1 MWSGRCAIFSAITPA
16 DFTLML
22 EPLNTRVE
30 DECGYWLTD
39 IPTAAGIVEEIGDSR
54 LKILCDLYHMGVM
67 GHDLNEI
74 IDRYLPLIGYFHAAD
89 FPGRHQP
96 GTGSADWPAL
106 LKRIRAGGYEGVV
119 ALNMYRWAIPRNRWG
134 Q

>member
-1 MWSGRCAIFSAITPA
+1 MVKALRDILAITPA

-22 EPLNTRVE
+22 EPLNTRV
-30 DECGYWLTD
+30 DHPGYWLTD

-74 IDRYLPLIGYFHAAD
+74 IDRFLPLIGYFHAAD

-106 LKRIRAGGYEGVV
+106 LKQNPR
-119 ALNMYRWAIPRNRWG
+119 RWVRGRS
-134 Q
+134 QL